1 MEGVGGRFHTAMP
14 FPPLQPGQKIIGNTV
29 ESPSSLVTVV
39 QVLVV
44 MSPDTTCV
52 DAPIG
57 ISVIVDDV
65 ADTLDSL
72 AVVVERTVELD
83 VEEGPIVEEESP
95 GVNTMDSV
103 DEVDGVTE
111 NDVAEMVDSRS
122 VALDEAIVAFALLSD
137 AWAVSDDATNVDLS
151 LMTRVSRL
159 VVALD
164 GSGTA
169 VVAFVSV
176 DIVSLELDA

>member
-44 MSPDTTCV
+44 ISPGTACV
-52 DAPIG
+52 DAPTG
-57 ISVIVDDV
+57 MSVIVDDV
-65 ADTLDSL
+65 AGTSDSL
-72 AVVVERTVELD
+72 AVVVERTLELD
-83 VEEGPIVEEESP
+83 VEEGPVVEAESP
-95 GVNTMDSV
+95 GVKTVDSV
-103 DEVDGVTE
+103 DEADDVTE
-111 NDVAEMVDSRS
+111 NDVAEMVESRS
-122 VALDEAIVAFALLSD
+122 VVLDEAIVAFALLSD
-137 AWAVSDDATNVDLS
+137 PWAVSDDATNVDLS

-176 DIVSLELDA
+176 DIVSLELDV